1 MKARLLVMALERFQ
15 IAARKMPFDP
25 DFVLRLAE
33 ILLAHS
39 KLQVSSF
46 NTKRDSVFVVRASQ
60 KKPQNRYYRLTLFLL
75 V

>member
-39 KLQVSSF
+39 KLQVSPS
-46 NTKRDSVFVVRASQ
+46 TPRKTMSFVVSIAE
-60 KKPQNRYYRLTLFLL
+60 KKQNRDYRLTLFLL